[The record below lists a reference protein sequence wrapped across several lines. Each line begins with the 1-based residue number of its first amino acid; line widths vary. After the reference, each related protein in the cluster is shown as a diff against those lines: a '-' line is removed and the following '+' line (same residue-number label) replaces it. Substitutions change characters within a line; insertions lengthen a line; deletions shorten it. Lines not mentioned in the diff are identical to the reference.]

1 MDTTTIDCKLPK
13 YNNDFWTLE
22 DKLGIARTGDHLAQL
37 ALDVPTPFTIGV
49 IGKWGAGKT
58 SILRRAFVTLGGQP
72 LSQIL
77 SLGENKTEET
87 AQANCNDWA
96 YDSDK
101 RPTPLEGWDEDLI
114 TLAKQSFCVWY
125 SPWQHQYVDNPLISL
140 LIEIIEQYKTQA
152 TKLEQKQPWHRDG
165 KIAAVSRL
173 NELLLKGPAY
183 LFGFGAI
190 VTGGEKITK
199 AGKELWQHLQGS
211 DLTELSQGQR
221 FHIKF
226 EDAIEALLSTLTD
239 EKNETLNQDARL
251 IIFIDDLDRCED
263 KVVVKLLESIK
274 LYLNSRRCV
283 FVFGMDDG
291 AVLKALQH
299 YWTDRSEDDNREY
312 LEKLFQAHLPIPVP
326 KRLQIQS
333 FIEEQ
338 LKAHKFPDVTVMAEH
353 ISQLLEPNP
362 RKIKNFLNSL
372 CASWVLFEAN
382 NQPDD
387 EGLFAQRFVLF
398 HYLRLYHKSVWRLLE
413 RQPWALQVLTKVLT
427 ESRDEIRDLPEW
439 VGNAEQRML
448 WEIFS
453 RAFVHV
459 LRQEADDEEK
469 YRHLELDE
477 AVRLSEQRIDRKRSD
492 EYFIS
497 WYNEVISLDIKLP
510 DNVLHLPIER

>member
-1 MDTTTIDCKLPK
+1 MDTINKRIDGIENK

-22 DKLGIARTGDHLAQL
+22 DELGIARTGDHLAQL
-37 ALDVPTPFTIGV
+37 ALEVPTPFTIGV

-77 SLGENKTEET
+77 SLGENKTEDI
-87 AQANCNDWA
+87 AQANWIDWA
-96 YDSDK
+96 SDSNN
-101 RPTPLEGWDEDLI
+101 RPTLLGWNEELT

-125 SPWQHQYVDNPLISL
+125 SPWQHQHVDNPLISL
-140 LIEIIEQYKTQA
+140 LIEIIEQYKAQA
-152 TKLEQKQPWHRDG
+152 TKLGQKQQSHRDG
-165 KIAAVSRL
+165 KIAALSRMS
-173 NELLLKGPAY
+173 ELLLKGPAY
-183 LFGFGAI
+183 LSGFGGI

-199 AGKELWQHLQGS
+199 AGKEFWQQLQGT

-226 EDAIEALLSTLTD
+226 EEAIESLLSTLTD
-239 EKNETLNQDARL
+239 DQKLNQDARL

-263 KVVVKLLESIK
+263 QVVVKLLESIK

-299 YWTDRSEDDNREY
+299 YWSDRSEDDNREY
-312 LEKLFQAHLPIPVP
+312 LEKLFQAHLPIPIPNIP
-326 KRLQIQS
+326 KIKT
-333 FIEEQ
+333 FIEKQ
-338 LKAHKFPDVTVMAEH
+338 LTAHQFPDVTATAEH
-353 ISQLLEPNP
+353 LSQLLEPNP

-372 CASWVLFEAN
+372 CANWALFKGKSQVA
-382 NQPDD
+382 P
-387 EGLFAQRFVLF
+387 RFVLF

-413 RQPWALQVLTKVLT
+413 RQPWALQVLTKVVT
-427 ESRDEIRDLPEW
+427 ESPDEIPDLPQW
-439 VGNAEQRML
+439 VGDAEQRML

-453 RAFVHV
+453 RAFAHV
-459 LRQEADDEEK
+459 LRQEADDDEK
-469 YRHLELDE
+469 KHRHLDLDE

-497 WYNEVISLDIKLP
+497 WYKENISLEIKLP
-510 DNVLHLPIER
+510 DSVLHLPIERETS

>member
-1 MDTTTIDCKLPK
+1 LNNQR

-22 DKLGIARTGDHLAQL
+22 DELGIARTGDHLAQL

-49 IGKWGAGKT
+49 LGKWGAGKT

-87 AQANCNDWA
+87 PCWNDWA
-96 YDSDK
+96 YNNKNRSIA
-101 RPTPLEGWDEDLI
+101 LGWDEDLT

-125 SPWQHQYVDNPLISL
+125 SPWQHQHVDNPLVSL
-140 LIEIIEQYKTQA
+140 LIEIIEQYKAQA
-152 TKLEQKQPWHRDG
+152 TKLGQKQQHRDG
-165 KIAAVSRL
+165 KIAALTRL
-173 NELLLKGPAY
+173 SELLVKGPAY
-183 LFGFGAI
+183 LSGFGAI
-190 VTGGEKITK
+190 VTGAERITK
-199 AGKELWQHLQGS
+199 AGKDIWQYSQGT

-226 EDAIEALLSTLTD
+226 EEAIESLLSTLTD
-239 EKNETLNQDARL
+239 EKDETLNQEARL

-263 KVVVKLLESIK
+263 QVVVKLLESIK

-312 LEKLFQAHLPIPVP
+312 LEKLFQAYLPIPSP
-326 KRLQIQS
+326 EIPQIQA
-333 FIEEQ
+333 FIETQ
-338 LKAHKFPDVTVMAEH
+338 LTAHNFPDVTATAKH

-372 CASWVLFEAN
+372 CASWALFKGKSQAI
-382 NQPDD
+382 DS
-387 EGLFAQRFVLF
+387 FVLF

-413 RQPWALQVLTKVLT
+413 RQPWALQVLTKVLI
-427 ESRDEIRDLPEW
+427 ESPDEIQDLPQW
-439 VGNAEQRML
+439 VGDAEQRML

-453 RAFVHV
+453 RAFAHV
-459 LRQEADDEEK
+459 LRQEADDDEK
-469 YRHLELDE
+469 KHRHLELDE

-497 WYNEVISLDIKLP
+497 WYKQVISLEIKLP
-510 DNVLHLPIER
+510 DSVLHLYIER